1 MKINKKIFWSV
12 SVIVFLVV
20 AVFVGKIIYDKI
32 YEGQVKKALDEIGL
46 DTGGIDIRGLT
57 KEEIARKVTEK
68 EIEKALNEM
77 GVSMDEIDISEMDFS
92 GLSKEEIYN
101 LIYNEV
107 LKQRAP
113 GGKQEEGFAKEPLL
127 LSPKTSNDTF
137 VCEND
142 NSVKAIGYV
151 YLHGLGDHSSVA
163 VDLLKSL
170 TQNDSKTKGI
180 LDFDYNEQGTLDT
193 ISNDFAL
200 KFNTFKSQYDLE
212 EVVIIGQS
220 AGGVVAAYS
229 AHKLNFDGDIELH
242 TIASP
247 LNGYGDFGATSKQAA
262 ENMAGFAKEIGLG
275 FASFITPQGIKVYH
289 HKTAED
295 EFLSSWCGDYA
306 SFCSS
311 NVIQNN
317 NIEGSKEF
325 YYSGYSHTS
334 IMPAVLEMIINC
346 HQ

>member
-12 SVIVFLVV
+12 FVIVFLIV
-20 AVFVGKIIYDKI
+20 AVFAGKIIYDKI
-32 YEGQVKKALDEIGL
+32 YERQVEKVLDEIGL
-46 DTGGIDIRGLT
+46 DVEGIDTEGLT
-57 KEEIARKVTEK
+57 KEEITRKVAEK
-68 EIEKALNEM
+68 EIEKMLNEM
-77 GVSMDEIDISEMDFS
+77 GISMDEIDISEMDFS
-92 GLSKEEIYN
+92 GLSNEEIYN

-113 GGKQEEGFAKEPLL
+113 GSKQEEISAKEPLP
-127 LSPKTSNDTF
+127 LSSKTGNDTF

-142 NSVKAIGYV
+142 NSVKARGYV
-151 YLHGLGDHSSVA
+151 YLRGLGDHSSAA

-180 LDFDYNEQGTLDT
+180 LDFDYNEQGTLDA

-200 KFNTFKSQYDLE
+200 KFSTFKSQYDLQE
-212 EVVIIGQS
+212 IVIIGQS

-247 LNGYGDFGATSKQAA
+247 LNGYGDFGAASRQAA
-262 ENMAGFAKEIGLG
+262 ESMAGFAKEIGLG

-289 HKTAED
+289 HKTVED

-325 YYSGYSHTS
+325 YYPGYNHTS
-334 IMPAVLEMIINC
+334 IMPAVSEMIVSC